1 MTADRETPPE
11 RNAPFEKS
19 AAQETN
25 PGVELPGAQLPSV
38 ELPDV
43 QLPNVQ
49 LDVGEWEL
57 CFAWHPVRLYG
68 TGRFAWLRTISR
80 RPVFIGS
87 FRLKT
92 DYSDTPS
99 EVPAA

>member
-1 MTADRETPPE
+1 VTINKEPSPE
-11 RNAPFEKS
+11 PNAPFGES
-19 AAQETN
+19 AACETN
-25 PGVELPGAQLPSV
+25 AGAH
-38 ELPDV
+38 
-43 QLPNVQ
+43 

-68 TGRFAWLRTISR
+68 TGRFAWLRKISR

-92 DYSDTPS
+92 DYTDSPS
-99 EVPAA
+99 EVPAVDRLLL